1 MTDKEL
7 KRLSRVELIDIIYEL
22 QKQKEAADAQV
33 VQLQDQLNTRE
44 LHIAEAGSIA
54 EAAISVNGVFEAAQA
69 AADQYLFS
77 IKAATANMA
86 EKMEAAE
93 KLRQSILQAAEQ
105 QAQETL
111 RAAEQQAQKI
121 VADADRQAEE
131 KWVCFERRANELIA
145 AHAELQ
151 RSCGEAGS
159 R

>member
-54 EAAISVNGVFEAAQA
+54 EAAISVNGVFEAAQV

-77 IKAATANMA
+77 VKAATANMS
-86 EKMEAAE
+86 EKMAATE
-93 KLRQSILQAAEQ
+93 KQRQSILQAAEQ

-151 RSCGEAGS
+151 ALVRRGGK
-159 R
+159 

>member
-69 AADQYLFS
+69 AADQYLLS

-93 KLRQSILQAAEQ
+93 KQRQSILQAAEQ
-105 QAQETL
+105 QARETL
-111 RAAEQQAQKI
+111 RAAEQQAQKE

-131 KWVCFERRANELIA
+131 KWACFERRANELIE

-151 RSCGEAGS
+151 TLVRRGGK
-159 R
+159 

>member
-69 AADQYLFS
+69 AADQYLLS
-77 IKAATANMA
+77 IKAATANMT

-93 KLRQSILQAAEQ
+93 KQRQSILQAAEQ
-105 QAQETL
+105 QARETL
-111 RAAEQQAQKI
+111 RAAEQQAQKV

-131 KWVCFERRANELIA
+131 KWACFERRANELIE

-151 RSCGEAGS
+151 ALVRRGGK
-159 R
+159 